1 MNMDDLQPIL
11 FEGIGEHRRPGSMR
25 WAHACRGNPL
35 PAIETNRS
43 FCFQKRWRDMRYAG
57 YRLMAFTMIFIVI
70 QPSVSAAEEMVLEKV
85 MREQAKNMQR
95 IAGGIARE
103 DYEQVVK
110 ASLAVI
116 DPPHPSST
124 LGEKLKLMGFL
135 GTDIGRFKK
144 LDGNT
149 KERAATLAKTA
160 RTQNG
165 EATIGAFQ
173 RLQMSCLACHSEFR
187 KPFQDYFNH

>member
-1 MNMDDLQPIL
+1 
-11 FEGIGEHRRPGSMR
+11 
-25 WAHACRGNPL
+25 
-35 PAIETNRS
+35 
-43 FCFQKRWRDMRYAG
+43 MRYLRH
-57 YRLMAFTMIFIVI
+57 RLMAFTMISIVI
-70 QPSVSAAEEMVLEKV
+70 QPSVFAAEGMVLEKV
-85 MREQAKNMQR
+85 MKEQAKNMQL

-135 GTDIGRFKK
+135 GSNIGRFKD

-149 KERAATLAKTA
+149 KDRAATLARIA
-160 RTQNG
+160 RSQNG
-165 EATIGAFQ
+165 EATIAAFQ

>member
-1 MNMDDLQPIL
+1 
-11 FEGIGEHRRPGSMR
+11 MR
-25 WAHACRGNPL
+25 WAYACRGNPL
-35 PAIETNRS
+35 PVIETNGS

-70 QPSVSAAEEMVLEKV
+70 QPSVFAAEEMVLEKV
-85 MREQAKNMQR
+85 MKEQAKNMQR

-135 GTDIGRFKK
+135 GTDIGRFKE

-149 KERAATLAKTA
+149 KERAATLAKAA
-160 RTQNG
+160 RSQNG
-165 EATIGAFQ
+165 EATIAAFQ

-187 KPFQDYFNH
+187 TPFQDYFNH

>member
-1 MNMDDLQPIL
+1 MVNLDYLQPIL
-11 FEGIGEHRRPGSMR
+11 LEGLGKHRRLGSMR
-25 WAHACRGNPL
+25 WACACRGGPL
-35 PAIETNRS
+35 PAIETNSS

-70 QPSVSAAEEMVLEKV
+70 QPSVFAAEEMVLEKV
-85 MREQAKNMQR
+85 MKEQAKNMQL

-103 DYEQVVK
+103 DYAQVVK

-135 GTDIGRFKK
+135 GADSG
-144 LDGNT
+144 
-149 KERAATLAKTA
+149 
-160 RTQNG
+160 
-165 EATIGAFQ
+165 
-173 RLQMSCLACHSEFR
+173 
-187 KPFQDYFNH
+187 

>member
-1 MNMDDLQPIL
+1 
-11 FEGIGEHRRPGSMR
+11 
-25 WAHACRGNPL
+25 
-35 PAIETNRS
+35 
-43 FCFQKRWRDMRYAG
+43 
-57 YRLMAFTMIFIVI
+57 MAFTMIFIVI
-70 QPSVSAAEEMVLEKV
+70 QPSVFAAEEMVLEKV
-85 MREQAKNMQR
+85 MKEQAKNMQL

-103 DYEQVVK
+103 DYAQVVK

-135 GTDIGRFKK
+135 GTDIGRFKE

-160 RTQNG
+160 RSQNG
-165 EATIGAFQ
+165 EATIAAFQ
-173 RLQMSCLACHSEFR
+173 RLPISRRGCHCEVR
-187 KPFQDYFNH
+187 QPLTAHCTH